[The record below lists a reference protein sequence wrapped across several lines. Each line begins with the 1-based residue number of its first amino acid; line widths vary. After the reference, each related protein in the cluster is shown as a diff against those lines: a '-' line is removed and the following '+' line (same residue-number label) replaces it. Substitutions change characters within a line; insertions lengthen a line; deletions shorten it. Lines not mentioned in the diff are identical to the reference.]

1 MFSNSMNQESIVSI
15 VKWERERE
23 REIDCDMY
31 YVKVN
36 EESKDSPLQVT
47 KQATMKSTRFEKENL
62 YNLKMMWELNVA
74 VLGSLIL

>member
-1 MFSNSMNQESIVSI
+1 
-15 VKWERERE
+15 
-23 REIDCDMY
+23 MY

>member
-1 MFSNSMNQESIVSI
+1 MNQESTVSI
-15 VKWERERE
+15 VKRERE
-23 REIDCDMY
+23 GEGEKDCDMY

-47 KQATMKSTRFEKENL
+47 KEATKRSMGFEKENL
-62 YNLKMMWELNVA
+62 YNIKMIWALNVA